1 MAVRESRC
9 RGDRRCRDRRARE
22 LLPRLPQVPEPVS
35 TPTSTS
41 LPKLLAHN
49 LDAVVAL
56 VALPVFVLAG
66 WPLAGWFC
74 ATALW
79 ALNRYLQARIE
90 RRAADMTA
98 LRGVGVM
105 GASMLLRPWIG
116 MLILFLV
123 TRHDTTLAVSSVL
136 LFMVLVTLDIR
147 SRSSPTPLT
156 PRTSSCRWGGTSTRE
171 SSTCG
176 CRPRWRAWCRC

>member
-1 MAVRESRC
+1 M
-9 RGDRRCRDRRARE
+9 
-22 LLPRLPQVPEPVS
+22 S

-41 LPKLLAHN
+41 LLKLLAHN
-49 LDAVVAL
+49 LDAVVAR
-56 VALPVFVLAG
+56 VALPVFALAG

-90 RRAADMTA
+90 RRAAEMTA

-136 LFMVLVTLDIR
+136 LFMVLVTLDIGTR
-147 SRSSPTPLT
+147 ILT
-156 PRTSSCRWGGTSTRE
+156 HKNFSASIGGTNS
-171 SSTCG
+171 
-176 CRPRWRAWCRC
+176 